1 MIITVQDKN
10 LDFATEKAI
19 DISEIIYNKYKL
31 KYFKCE
37 CLSDGTSIL
46 MVKTASFR
54 KYILFDIL
62 CVNKYNIVLPISLIT
77 FYDVVFRLFP
87 IKN

>member
-1 MIITVQDKN
+1 MKIVITVQDKD
-10 LDFATEKAI
+10 LDYAIDRAI

-37 CLSDGTSIL
+37 CLSLGPHSNDIS
-46 MVKTASFR
+46 VSFR

-62 CVNKYNIVLPISLIT
+62 GIMNYILYIDKS
-77 FYDVVFRLFP
+77 
-87 IKN
+87 